1 MYAVSSGVALGD
13 QTRRNDVPYNMG
25 VDTAGFLMY
34 EASGVLASRILPFE
48 GCFEIPFYGID
59 AMSSVSHA
67 MPDELVDLV
76 RTSGIDG
83 NMGVSDVI
91 QLYVSDS
98 E

>member
-1 MYAVSSGVALGD
+1 
-13 QTRRNDVPYNMG
+13 
-25 VDTAGFLMY
+25 
-34 EASGVLASRILPFE
+34 
-48 GCFEIPFYGID
+48 
-59 AMSSVSHA
+59 